1 MTIMKYP
8 LLSLYSLQKTQACIP
23 LSPSLMQN
31 FCNLEWT
38 DPMVSKKL
46 KDSRKAKS
54 NQTKSAF

>member
-8 LLSLYSLQKTQACIP
+8 LLSL
-23 LSPSLMQN
+23 LSAKDSSMHPTFSFPQN
-31 FCNLEWT
+31 FCNLEWI

>member
-8 LLSLYSLQKTQACIP
+8 LLSLYSLQKTQSMHP
-23 LSPSLMQN
+23 TFSFPQH
-31 FCNLEWT
+31 FCNLEWI